1 MNDRV
6 RDQLMAGLFLF
17 AMMCFGAA
25 AIITVVMGSWSLREY
40 TCKVRWEG
48 HDPRWSWSGGCQI
61 KVDGKYI
68 PESAY
73 AVRRW
78 E

>member
-1 MNDRV
+1 MDKTV
-6 RDQLMAGLFLF
+6 IAHLQVTLFLV
-17 AMMCFGAA
+17 AMALIIAA
-25 AIITVVMGSWSLREY
+25 ALGVIVWGFWSLREY
-40 TCKVRWEG
+40 ECKARWEEFE
-48 HDPRWSWSGGCQI
+48 PRWSWSGGCQI

-68 PESAY
+68 PETAY

>member
-1 MNDRV
+1 MSDIPK
-6 RDQLMAGLFLF
+6 A
-17 AMMCFGAA
+17 
-25 AIITVVMGSWSLREY
+25 
-40 TCKVRWEG
+40 RWEG
-48 HDPRWSWSGGCQI
+48 HEPRWSWSGGCQI